1 MGVRALV
8 GLVLAASSV
17 RPHSRTCV
25 SCALECL
32 GVAFVKLVGWGANV
46 PRNLAT
52 CPTPAAAPTNAPCR
66 AQPIK
71 VTPFGDRRALQGDGL
86 DVVQGPACAADISDD
101 GKVNVEDLLALLASC
116 KCRNTTSH
124 AFRWSD

>member
-1 MGVRALV
+1 MCPG
-8 GLVLAASSV
+8 
-17 RPHSRTCV
+17 TC
-25 SCALECL
+25 
-32 GVAFVKLVGWGANV
+32 
-46 PRNLAT
+46 
-52 CPTPAAAPTNAPCR
+52 AAAPTNAPCR

-86 DVVQGPACAADISDD
+86 DVVQGRKCRLPLAVFVFLVSSRSCAAAAACAADISDD

>member
-8 GLVLAASSV
+8 GLVMAASSV
-17 RPHSRTCV
+17 HPNSQYLRHTRV
-25 SCALECL
+25 L
-32 GVAFVKLVGWGANV
+32 GCRWVTLVGWGANV
-46 PRNLAT
+46 PGT
-52 CPTPAAAPTNAPCR
+52 YAAAPINAPCR

>member
-1 MGVRALV
+1 MAL
-8 GLVLAASSV
+8 LC
-17 RPHSRTCV
+17 P
-25 SCALECL
+25 
-32 GVAFVKLVGWGANV
+32 VA
-46 PRNLAT
+46 P
-52 CPTPAAAPTNAPCR
+52 PSTPPNTPCR

-116 KCRNTTSH
+116 KS
-124 AFRWSD
+124 AAPSPGILLV